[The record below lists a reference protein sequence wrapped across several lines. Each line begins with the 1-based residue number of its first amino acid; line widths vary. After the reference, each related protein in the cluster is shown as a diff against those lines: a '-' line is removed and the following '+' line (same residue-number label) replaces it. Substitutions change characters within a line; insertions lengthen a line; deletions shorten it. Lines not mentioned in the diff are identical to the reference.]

1 MAWQKDHQ
9 GEGGGNIRV
18 PDDEQSIDLQASL
31 MSLPQLQRLRR
42 QFINNNRQH
51 ALAKARIKGLF
62 VEYLNDNLQ

>member
-1 MAWQKDHQ
+1 M
-9 GEGGGNIRV
+9 
-18 PDDEQSIDLQASL
+18 PDVEQSIDLPASL

-51 ALAKARIKGLF
+51 ALGKARIKGLF